1 MCMRCTR
8 PGKPEC
14 DALANCWISLV
25 RILNLNPRPR
35 TPNIDCRCSAFS
47 GALVQVKGLPGLKIE
62 PKLAPAQQYPEPP
75 YHLTLVSVVCVI
87 GIVSIV
93 SVILIMMMMMTIIVL
108 LVVIRFLISTVAITA
123 AATTTTTT
131 TTTATAATTTTTTTT
146 TSTPPP
152 PYQPPG
158 ASTHRHRHHQRK
170 LYLQKMQGLRHP
182 CL

>member
-93 SVILIMMMMMTIIVL
+93 SVILIMMMMMMMTIIVL

-131 TTTATAATTTTTTTT
+131 TTATAATTTTTT
-146 TSTPPP
+146 SHAP